1 MASSLSDKLPSRTVR
16 FLQNRAELGI
26 SSKGE
31 RVCERERDSVA
42 CFLADPAF
50 HVFDDS
56 TEPVAVCGQLL
67 RPKPLCFLQGTRVIG
82 GILKR
87 ADSIES
93 LCMQQSDSL
102 GCRGRYE

>member
-1 MASSLSDKLPSRTVR
+1 
-16 FLQNRAELGI
+16 
-26 SSKGE
+26 
-31 RVCERERDSVA
+31 
-42 CFLADPAF
+42 
-50 HVFDDS
+50 
-56 TEPVAVCGQLL
+56 
-67 RPKPLCFLQGTRVIG
+67 LCFLQGTRVIG